1 MRAAFPSLIFW
12 SSRAMKVEISC
23 SVGRGSSSGGISPAF
38 MRSFTSAQRWLS
50 TPALKSRE
58 RVSILR
64 SPFSFLDPWQLTQCL
79 FKKLSKD
86 LSTADKDSGSKIIK
100 ILNLNILKS
109 LFFGLN
115 RFK

>member
-1 MRAAFPSLIFW
+1 
-12 SSRAMKVEISC
+12 V
-23 SVGRGSSSGGISPAF
+23 
-38 MRSFTSAQRWLS
+38 
-50 TPALKSRE
+50 
-58 RVSILR
+58 
-64 SPFSFLDPWQLTQCL
+64 